1 MTDFTTPSRNA
12 IVLAAVA
19 ATLAI
24 AGVTQANATS
34 AETFY
39 KGKSLRL
46 IVPSG
51 AGGGY
56 DVYSRLL
63 ARHLADHI
71 PGHPDI
77 VVENMPGA
85 SGILGTN

>member
-1 MTDFTTPSRNA
+1 MTDFTTSSRNA
-12 IVLAAVA
+12 IILAAAVA
-19 ATLAI
+19 GLAM
-24 AGVTQANATS
+24 AGATQANAAS
-34 AETFY
+34 AEAFY
-39 KGKSLRL
+39 KGKSLRM

-77 VVENMPGA
+77 VV
-85 SGILGTN
+85 